1 MRWGA
6 GMGAAKKTSQERVL
20 ERLRDRGYGHDPM
33 TGQTTGLRCEV
44 EGCGSQD
51 LQLADD
57 ASRITC
63 AACGERYA
71 DPLEFLF
78 RQPILKRGPA
88 QAMSDAQRSHAGRD
102 GETGG
107 LEPASA
113 AVQPDDAAA
122 KSADG
127 TSIDPVFHTSQP
139 GVECPA
145 DTNLDGNRAQ
155 TQGAVTPAQS
165 HLGEKIIIA
174 CLALVFLGVG
184 LLAAAMSGF
193 ANFQAF
199 AGMVDDPF
207 QSQIWG
213 WTGIIACVCSFGGFT
228 FAYWHGVARRF
239 WEAGRAM
246 LIALAGGATSLVGTQ
261 LYMQGEVQERA
272 AAAQAA
278 QARAGLLELQIEDW
292 RGQLAGLPADI
303 RSVEGLEAYI
313 AEVERVGRTNE
324 RPYRMALD
332 ELGQARRRADLE
344 TRIEAARGELAEFR
358 VASLG
363 ESQLDGADGMRH
375 WFIAAMLEVFS
386 SQGTSIGF
394 VALMVLAGR
403 RGATHPAP

>member
-1 MRWGA
+1 MA
-6 GMGAAKKTSQERVL
+6 LAKTQNENEAEFDRALKRL
-20 ERLRDRGYGHDPM
+20 EHLGFDLHEADGDIP
-33 TGQTTGLRCEV
+33 GLACPDCKQVSVSIDSELKQFRCSNNE
-44 EGCGSQD
+44 C
-51 LQLADD
+51 
-57 ASRITC
+57 SRIKVPGEVAI
-63 AACGERYA
+63 AAGPRK
-71 DPLEFLF
+71 
-78 RQPILKRGPA
+78 IGPA
-88 QAMSDAQRSHAGRD
+88 QAMTDARREDIRPECEADIQ
-102 GETGG
+102 
-107 LEPASA
+107 
-113 AVQPDDAAA
+113 
-122 KSADG
+122 SADR
-127 TSIDPVFHTSQP
+127 TSEQP
-139 GVECPA
+139 IAPPGEIAPEIPAPTGVQQPI
-145 DTNLDGNRAQ
+145 
-155 TQGAVTPAQS
+155 AVKSGENKTHEQVRVATPRS

-174 CLALVFLGVG
+174 FLALVFLGVG

-246 LIALAGGATSLVGTQ
+246 LIALAGAATSLVGTQ

-278 QARAGLLELQIEDW
+278 QARASLLEVQIEDW

-344 TRIEAARGELAEFR
+344 SRIEAARGELAEFR

-363 ESQLDGADGMRH
+363 ESRRNADDEIRH

-403 RGATHPAP
+403 KGAAHPAA